1 MENMKPVYKYVVSGA
16 VICKDPDVA
25 GAIPPFFCKTE
36 EYARDY
42 LMSNFESLLAFDDV
56 NWKMMVGGGTGVVTY
71 INKETNELVGT
82 IDTHNGYAELERP
95 ELEECDYERWEY
107 IITRTFM
114 GYEPVQEEENE

>member
-16 VICKDPDVA
+16 VVCKDPDVA

-36 EYARDY
+36 EHAREH

-56 NWKMMVGGGTGVVTY
+56 SWKMMVGGGTGVVTY

-107 IITRTFM
+107 IITRAFI